1 MRTLMTRGAT
11 LLAVLTLVVAGAAPA
26 AAANRRYVALALGGE
41 FGCALS
47 AQGRAYCWGRNERG
61 QLGNGGTLDSNV
73 TTHNVGT
80 PVEGSLRYTSIAA
93 GNAFACAL
101 TTEGLAYCWGNNERG
116 QLGNG
121 DSGENHKS
129 SAPVPVAGGITFTSI
144 AAGEEFAC
152 ALTAAG
158 RAYCWGTNSYGQL
171 GNGDSGP
178 GHISSGPVA
187 VKGKLRFASI
197 AAGGLHTCAVTTS
210 GKTYCWGY
218 NNRGQL
224 GNDSSADS
232 PVPVAVVGRHAFA
245 ALSLGTISSC
255 ALTTSGKA
263 YCWGDNGS
271 GQYGTGGNVSSNVPV
286 VAMGGKRYAS
296 ISLSTQDSYAQCYGL
311 RSGRLECTGWTD
323 FTAEIGSGVTTPVAM
338 TMRGVSYG
346 VTYYNF
352 CALTS
357 AGEIYCT
364 GSGSGLGDG
373 IGEDS
378 STPVLVQ

>member
-11 LLAVLTLVVAGAAPA
+11 LVAVLTLVVAGAAPA

-47 AQGRAYCWGRNERG
+47 AQGRAYCWGDNTQGE
-61 QLGNGGTLDSNV
+61 LGNGGTLNSNV

-80 PVEGSLRYTSIAA
+80 PVDGSLRYTSIAA
-93 GNAFACAL
+93 GNQFACAL

-144 AAGEEFAC
+144 TAGEQFAC

-158 RAYCWGTNSYGQL
+158 RAYCWGANSYGQL
-171 GNGDSGP
+171 GNGDSGI

-197 AAGGLHTCAVTTS
+197 AAGGDHTCGITTQ
-210 GKTYCWGY
+210 GKTYCWGQ
-218 NNRGQL
+218 NGNGRL
-224 GNDSSADS
+224 GNDSSDDS
-232 PVPVAVVGRHAFA
+232 SVPVAVVGRHTFA
-245 ALSLGTISSC
+245 ALSLGTESSC

-263 YCWGDNGS
+263 YCWGGNSS
-271 GQYGTGGNVSSNVPV
+271 GQHGNGGSASSDVPV
-286 VAMGGKRYAS
+286 LAMGGKRYAS
-296 ISLSTQDSYAQCYGL
+296 ISLSAQDSYAQCYGL
-311 RSGRLECTGWTD
+311 RSGRLECAGWSD
-323 FTAEIGSGVTTPVAM
+323 ITAEIASGVTSPVAM

>member
-11 LLAVLTLVVAGAAPA
+11 LLAILTLVVAGAAPA

-47 AQGRAYCWGRNERG
+47 AQGRAYCWGDNANGE
-61 QLGNGGTLDSNV
+61 LGNGGTLNSNV

-80 PVEGSLRYTSIAA
+80 PVDGSLRYASIAA
-93 GNAFACAL
+93 GNQFACAL
-101 TTEGLAYCWGNNERG
+101 TTEGLAYCWGNSQRG

-121 DSGENHKS
+121 DSGDGHQS

-144 AAGEEFAC
+144 TAGEEFAC

-171 GNGDSGP
+171 GNGDSGI
-178 GHISSGPVA
+178 GHISSGPIA

-197 AAGGLHTCAVTTS
+197 AAGGVHTCGITTQ
-210 GKTYCWGY
+210 GKTYCWGE
-218 NNRGQL
+218 NGNGRL
-224 GNDSSADS
+224 GNDSSDDS
-232 PVPVAVVGRHAFA
+232 SVPVAVVGRHTFA
-245 ALSLGTISSC
+245 ALSLGTESSC

-263 YCWGDNGS
+263 YCWGGNSS
-271 GQYGTGGNVSSNVPV
+271 GQHGNGTNTPSDVPV
-286 VAMGGKRYAS
+286 LAMGGKRYAS
-296 ISLSTQDSYAQCYGL
+296 ISLSAQDSYAQCYGL

-323 FTAEIGSGVTTPVAM
+323 NTAEIGSGVTTPVAM

-364 GSGSGLGDG
+364 GSGSALGNG
-373 IGEDS
+373 SWDS
-378 STPVLVQ
+378 SPFAEVVQ